1 MHSEYIEGAVY
12 TSRNWGE
19 ATMHP
24 AVTYLIYIAS
34 ALVMLGLFTVIYTGV
49 TRYKE
54 FDLIREGNI
63 AAAMSYGGALVGFSL
78 TLCSSIAVH
87 ASFTMF
93 LVWGLAALVVQIVV
107 YVAVAQCVRGMNDAI
122 QENNV
127 AMGGLMGAVSL
138 AAGIVNAACLT

>member
-1 MHSEYIEGAVY
+1 
-12 TSRNWGE
+12 
-19 ATMHP
+19 MHP

-49 TRYKE
+49 TRWR
-54 FDLIREGNI
+54 IRPDPRRQHRRGDVLRR
-63 AAAMSYGGALVGFSL
+63 ARWAFRSRSVPASPSMPASPCSWSGAWPRWSCRSWF
-78 TLCSSIAVH
+78 
-87 ASFTMF
+87 M
-93 LVWGLAALVVQIVV
+93 WRWRK
-107 YVAVAQCVRGMNDAI
+107 CVRGMNDAI